1 MNNRCMLVGNYGVAN
16 LGDEALREYFLHAF
30 PDINWTVLSAHPTQS
45 NEVYRLPGGIRS
57 LLTTPWWK
65 TLRTLRTADAVVFGG
80 GSLFTDVE
88 SVYACF
94 LWFMHARVA
103 RMFHV
108 PVHLAFQGIGPFES
122 KIGEWLARST
132 VRHATSVSVRD
143 RASFNRVQGWSK
155 SIKVVQVFDPVFSA
169 MRTQKIED
177 ETKNVFTIIPRHNS
191 GEILQSSIKKMISQ
205 QGAPA
210 SIRLV
215 LMQPDD
221 PSEQAWANAFSAMI
235 GLPVERVPT
244 VTLKDLMRA
253 VAGSRLVITERFHGA
268 LAALAAGVPVEIVP
282 QGTGDKLHELQ
293 QNIAAGF
300 DVHAALNRIAEGEQL
315 LRSQLES

>member
-1 MNNRCMLVGNYGVAN
+1 
-16 LGDEALREYFLHAF
+16 
-30 PDINWTVLSAHPTQS
+30 
-45 NEVYRLPGGIRS
+45 
-57 LLTTPWWK
+57 
-65 TLRTLRTADAVVFGG
+65 
-80 GSLFTDVE
+80 
-88 SVYACF
+88 
-94 LWFMHARVA
+94 
-103 RMFHV
+103 
-108 PVHLAFQGIGPFES
+108 
-122 KIGEWLARST
+122 
-132 VRHATSVSVRD
+132 
-143 RASFNRVQGWSK
+143 
-155 SIKVVQVFDPVFSA
+155 
-169 MRTQKIED
+169 
-177 ETKNVFTIIPRHNS
+177 
-191 GEILQSSIKKMISQ
+191 
-205 QGAPA
+205 
-210 SIRLV
+210 
-215 LMQPDD
+215 MQPDD